1 MELGKRYFPR
11 CSEVLNKIVD
21 SEGHQWIN
29 TPEERE
35 SKKQKYTQVQEEVNK
50 AYDEDKEEYEKSQA
64 ISSSSS
70 STSGVVN
77 PYKPVQ
83 FSFPK

>member
-21 SEGHQWIN
+21 SDGHEWKN

-35 SKKQKYTQVQEEVNK
+35 SKKQKYLQAQETLNK
-50 AYDEDKEEYEKSQA
+50 AFTEDKEEYDKSYA
-64 ISSSSS
+64 LSSSSS

-77 PYKPVQ
+77 PQTAQ
-83 FSFPK
+83 FSFQK